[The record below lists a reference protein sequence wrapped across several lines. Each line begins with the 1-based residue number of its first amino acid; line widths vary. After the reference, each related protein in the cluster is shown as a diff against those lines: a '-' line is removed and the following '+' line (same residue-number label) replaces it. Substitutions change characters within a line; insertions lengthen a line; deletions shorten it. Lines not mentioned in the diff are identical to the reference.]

1 MSAAFSCCD
10 YCLCVAIVWVSHLYL
25 QLMSA
30 DNQEFMV
37 VGVLG
42 PPGAGKS
49 TILNEIYGF
58 DSSSQG

>member
-1 MSAAFSCCD
+1 MS
-10 YCLCVAIVWVSHLYL
+10 YIEL
-25 QLMSA
+25 QLIA

-49 TILNEIYGF
+49 TILNELYGF
-58 DSSSQG
+58 ESSSQGLSSPLLAES

>member
-1 MSAAFSCCD
+1 
-10 YCLCVAIVWVSHLYL
+10 
-25 QLMSA
+25 MSA

-42 PPGAGKS
+42 RPGAGKS

-58 DSSSQG
+58 DSNTPG

>member
-1 MSAAFSCCD
+1 
-10 YCLCVAIVWVSHLYL
+10 
-25 QLMSA
+25 MSA

-49 TILNEIYGF
+49 TILNEIYGY
-58 DSSSQG
+58 DSSAQGLAY